1 MGWLLVPTYE
11 RTRGRPCH
19 SLRGRKLCGGD
30 ALGEILHA
38 HRHPQLPAGAAVAAA
53 LRLEGLGCSS
63 ARLSV
68 IAHPLPEEEHGPHGR
83 LETWVCSRCGKGE
96 ARRYPY
102 VAARLVLRLILVIV
116 VVVMVVIVGKS
127 VEFALG
133 RGGWREL
140 GRTHGVDGG
149 EERRV
154 GTEVRATGRKRGP
167 RVERRNASGR
177 RGDARVRRSSSS
189 SSSRLCGHDW

>member
-1 MGWLLVPTYE
+1 MNVPE
-11 RTRGRPCH
+11 
-19 SLRGRKLCGGD
+19 GD
-30 ALGEILHA
+30 RAI
-38 HRHPQLPAGAAVAAA
+38 RWVAASCVAAMRWERSSTPTVTRSSLPGPLLLLRSVLRA
-53 LRLEGLGCSS
+53 LAAR
-63 ARLSV
+63 RLSS
-68 IAHPLPEEEHGPHGR
+68 PSLPTRCRKRNSLDVGAR
-83 LETWVCSRCGKGE
+83 ALSRGNCGKEE

-102 VAARLVLRLILVIV
+102 VAARLVLRLILVVGV
-116 VVVMVVIVGKS
+116 VVVTIVGRL

-154 GTEVRATGRKRGP
+154 GTEVRATGRKCGP

-177 RGDARVRRSSSS
+177 RGDARVRSSS

>member
-1 MGWLLVPTYE
+1 V
-11 RTRGRPCH
+11 RGL
-19 SLRGRKLCGGD
+19 SL
-30 ALGEILHA
+30 
-38 HRHPQLPAGAAVAAA
+38 AA
-53 LRLEGLGCSS
+53 
-63 ARLSV
+63 
-68 IAHPLPEEEHGPHGR
+68 IA
-83 LETWVCSRCGKGE
+83 GKGGE
-96 ARRYPY
+96 GYPY
-102 VAARLVLRLILVIV
+102 VAARLVLRLILVV
-116 VVVMVVIVGKS
+116 VVGVVAVVMVIVGRL

-154 GTEVRATGRKRGP
+154 GAEVRATGRKCGP

-177 RGDARVRRSSSS
+177 RGDARVRSSSSS